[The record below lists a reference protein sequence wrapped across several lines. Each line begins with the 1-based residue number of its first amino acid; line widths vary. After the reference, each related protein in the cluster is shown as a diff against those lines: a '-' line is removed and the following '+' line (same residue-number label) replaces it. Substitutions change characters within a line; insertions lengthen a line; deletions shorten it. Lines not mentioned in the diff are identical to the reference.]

1 MAENNYLWS
10 HNLKRCLNMA
20 EKMNHQHWNRF
31 TYTNCFSP
39 VVQKAVCFT
48 QLLSLLIVC
57 CLYNI
62 EVWAQTGENEGLP
75 KGPPWNITADEIQYD
90 SETGRYFATGD
101 VLISKE
107 DLKLSADRVHFYHRT
122 MEVFAEGNVM
132 LISGKDILAG
142 KHLEMDLNKQVGMM
156 SDGVI
161 FIEENH
167 FFIRGQHI
175 QKTGKDSYRAETASI
190 TTCPGEEPDWKITAR
205 NVQITVEGYGTA
217 THTTLWAK
225 NLPVLYSPY
234 LRFPVKLQRQTGFLT
249 PQFGFSDRRGTEYMQ
264 PFFWAIDESSDATF
278 YGHFMS
284 LRGAKL
290 GIEYRYILTP
300 ETKGALMA
308 DFLKDRKVDDGTGNT
323 SARWGYTG
331 DSYLRPN
338 NDRYWFR
345 GTHNQ
350 KLPSGFSARLD
361 LDIVSDQDYLQE
373 FKDGYSSFSETKDY
387 FLKEF
392 ARDLDDYNDP
402 VRVNQLRINKN
413 WNLHSFNT
421 QVRWYDNVIKRRLE
435 DRDPTLHKLPSVSLD
450 AVRQP
455 LAGSLFFYDLTSD
468 YTYFFRKDS
477 FTGHRLDIHPR
488 FYLPLKYKNYLSFES
503 SVGLRETLWYLDDR
517 EDFSENNGGRSF
529 SRELADARFDLSTD
543 LSRTYSLNSPATRK
557 IRHSVRPQITY
568 DFIPQTSQNKLP
580 EFDEIDRIK
589 KSSIVTYTVTN
600 TFSLGSRISG
610 DPKKQNLP
618 EKFSN
623 NTISRHDEPAYAYR
637 PFGRLKLQQSYD
649 FNETIE
655 NRPFS
660 PIFAELYLTPN
671 RFFFLRAD
679 AQYSTHD
686 NRLLTNNIA
695 SRISNRRGDRL
706 FFEHRYA
713 KDFTE
718 TFYGDAIIRLH
729 DRISM
734 FTEYE
739 RNVKNQ
745 KTLLYGIGFLYM
757 TPCWSVDIGYSNEEG
772 DKKYAMMINLYG
784 IGGIGRAYAGKMIE
798 NPFEFR

>member
-1 MAENNYLWS
+1 
-10 HNLKRCLNMA
+10 
-20 EKMNHQHWNRF
+20 MNHKHWNRF
-31 TYTNCFSP
+31 RCTNCVWP
-39 VVQKAVCFT
+39 NIQKAVHFT
-48 QLLSLLIVC
+48 LLLSLLIIC
-57 CLYNI
+57 CLNNL
-62 EVWAQTGENEGLP
+62 EVSAQTGKKEDLQ
-75 KGPPWNITADEIQYD
+75 KGAPWQITADEIRYD
-90 SETGRYFATGD
+90 SETGRYFATGN

-107 DLKLSADRVHFYHRT
+107 DLRLSADRVRFYPAT
-122 MEVFAEGNVM
+122 TEVFAEGNVM
-132 LISGKDILAG
+132 LVSGKDVLTG
-142 KHLEMDLNKQVGMM
+142 KHLEMDLSKQVGIV

-167 FFIRGQHI
+167 FFIRGQHL
-175 QKTGKDSYRAETASI
+175 QKTGKDSYRAERASI
-190 TTCPGEEPDWKITAR
+190 TTCAGEEPDWKITAR
-205 NVQITVEGYGTA
+205 NVQITVEGFGTA
-217 THTTLWAK
+217 RHTTLWAK
-225 NLPVLYSPY
+225 NMPVLYSPY
-234 LRFPVKLQRQTGFLT
+234 LHFPVKLQRQTGFLT

-284 LRGAKL
+284 QRGSKL

-308 DFLKDRKVDDGTGNT
+308 DYLKDRKVDDGTGST
-323 SARWGYTG
+323 SARWGYRG

-338 NDRYWFR
+338 KDRYWFR
-345 GTHNQ
+345 GTHDQ
-350 KLPSGFSARLD
+350 KLPAGFSARLD

-373 FKDGYSSFSETKDY
+373 FKDGYSSFGETKDY

-421 QVRWYDNVIKRRLE
+421 QARWYDNVIKRRLE
-435 DRDPTLHKLPSVSLD
+435 DRDTTLHKLPSASLD
-450 AVRQP
+450 SVRQR
-455 LAGSLFFYDLTSD
+455 LAGSSFFYDLTSD

-488 FYLPLKYKNYLSFES
+488 FYLPLKYKKYFSFEP

-517 EDFSENNGGRSF
+517 EDFSDNNGGKSL
-529 SRELADARFDLSTD
+529 SRELADARLEFSTD
-543 LSRTYSLNSPATRK
+543 LSRLYSLNSSAARK
-557 IRHSVRPQITY
+557 IRHTVRPQITY
-568 DFIPQTSQNKLP
+568 NFIPPKSQNKLP
-580 EFDEIDRIK
+580 EFDEVDRVK
-589 KSSIVTYTVTN
+589 KTSVVTYAIIN

-610 DPKKQNLP
+610 DSKKQNLAG
-618 EKFSN
+618 KFSH
-623 NTISRHDEPAYAYR
+623 NTISQDEQPAYAYR
-637 PFGRLKLQQSYD
+637 SFGRLKLQQSYD
-649 FNETIE
+649 FNETVE

-671 RFFFLRAD
+671 QFFFLKAD
-679 AQYSTHD
+679 AHYSAHD
-686 NRLLTNNIA
+686 NRLLSINIA

-706 FFEHRYA
+706 FIEHRYA
-713 KDFTE
+713 QDFTE
-718 TFYGDAIIRLH
+718 TFYGDAIIKLH

-757 TPCWSVDIGYSNEEG
+757 TPCWSLDIGYSNEEG